1 MLPEQCWEQT
11 ENSED
16 KTRANTKISEETNP
30 EMPNAVSV
38 QKSSC
43 ITDHWASP
51 GIHKNP
57 GREWIF
63 CLLGWEMYQ
72 IKTWPK
78 KLSGKEQ
85 WLPFLAEML
94 RKGRGKMLHLWKTK
108 CCLARLTTMVL
119 NKMPGFWSCFVFFDT
134 RAVSPKQ
141 NTNHYREFITWPL
154 HVVLST
160 VLVSSSIL
168 PSQRMHCL
176 GILPSESF
184 FSMI

>member
-1 MLPEQCWEQT
+1 MLSLCR
-11 ENSED
+11 
-16 KTRANTKISEETNP
+16 RA
-30 EMPNAVSV
+30 AVSLSFSWDT
-38 QKSSC
+38 QKSRKGV
-43 ITDHWASP
+43 DLLPAWLRNVP
-51 GIHKNP
+51 NKNLTQKA
-57 GREWIF
+57 EW
-63 CLLGWEMYQ
+63 
-72 IKTWPK
+72 
-78 KLSGKEQ
+78 KEQ

-160 VLVSSSIL
+160 VLGSSSIL